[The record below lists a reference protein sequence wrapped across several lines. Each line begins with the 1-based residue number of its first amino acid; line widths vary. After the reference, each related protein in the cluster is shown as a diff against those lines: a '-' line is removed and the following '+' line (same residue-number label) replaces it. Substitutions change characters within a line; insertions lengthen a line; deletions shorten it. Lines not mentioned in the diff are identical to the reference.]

1 MKTLCLFII
10 LISLIVIFFLQKK
23 ENYSLLKNIGI
34 IKYSA
39 FHHGFK
45 RPSSDTSESLKYKGH
60 RYKRRRVRFN
70 PNVRR
75 YQD

>member
-10 LISLIVIFFLQKK
+10 LISLIIIFFFTK
-23 ENYSLLKNIGI
+23 ERKLFFIKNIGI

-39 FHHGFK
+39 FRHGFK

-60 RYKRRRVRFN
+60 RYKRHRVRFN
-70 PNVRR
+70 PHVRR
-75 YQD
+75 YKD